1 MTDKAMNPGES
12 ITLGDH
18 NRGDKPPAPSACD
31 TVEGDD
37 SGAAPPVY
45 CQMVSTTIPP
55 DSGAGSTGCCAMVST
70 TRPPDGGAVS
80 TSFCTI

>member
-18 NRGDKPPAPSACD
+18 NRGDKPPTPSAYD
-31 TVEGDD
+31 TVEGD
-37 SGAAPPVY
+37 
-45 CQMVSTTIPP
+45 

-70 TRPPDGGAVS
+70 TIPPDRGVDYTG
-80 TSFCTI
+80 